1 MTIQRKPSNVAR
13 DIVRQAWPKV
23 KPRASR
29 RGDSRQVIAGIRRA
43 EMTVAEG
50 ARQLGC
56 DVAGLGKRVWLDAK
70 EDAIRRDKCCIR
82 CGAVPGL
89 DVHHRRARM
98 AGGTSDPVIA
108 FGLANLVTLCRT
120 HHDYFEQ
127 HPDEARELKL
137 RLGPDEVP
145 AETPVR
151 YFGRWVLL
159 ADDGSIQPSNQGSA
173 E

>member
-1 MTIQRKPSNVAR
+1 MSIQRSPKNVAR
-13 DIVRQAWPKV
+13 DIVRQAWPK
-23 KPRASR
+23 KQPRTR
-29 RGDSRQVIAGIRRA
+29 QRGDSREVIAAIRRA

-56 DVAGLGKRVWLDAK
+56 APSGLAKRVWLAAK
-70 EDAIRRDKCCIR
+70 EDVLRRDKCCIR
-82 CGAVPGL
+82 CGAVPNL

-98 AGGTSDPVIA
+98 AGGTSDPAIA
-108 FGLANLVTLCRT
+108 FGMANLVTLCRA

-127 HPDEARELKL
+127 HPDEARALKL

-145 AETPVR
+145 AETKVR

-159 ADDGSIQPSNQGSA
+159 ADDGSITPCNEGDA
-173 E
+173 A